1 MQSNNE
7 IIREVNQYAMQ
18 NGIVLGL
25 FGIASLAVFKWSF
38 YHPFFS
44 TLFMAMLIGS
54 PVLGAFLT
62 FKYRQASVG
71 TDAPFGFARG
81 FLHALFTGFY
91 ASIWVALFTFVYL
104 NYFDHGTLFAA
115 YAQSLDRPEMK
126 QYLEQSG
133 MAAQLDSLSGGEGV
147 QGVART
153 LQSIGPAVYASLSL
167 YFSMIFGPFIALFI
181 GLITRRG

>member
-44 TLFMAMLIGS
+44 TLFMVMLIGS
-54 PVLGAFLT
+54 PVLGVFLT

-115 YAQSLDRPEMK
+115 
-126 QYLEQSG
+126 
-133 MAAQLDSLSGGEGV
+133 
-147 QGVART
+147 
-153 LQSIGPAVYASLSL
+153 
-167 YFSMIFGPFIALFI
+167 
-181 GLITRRG
+181 